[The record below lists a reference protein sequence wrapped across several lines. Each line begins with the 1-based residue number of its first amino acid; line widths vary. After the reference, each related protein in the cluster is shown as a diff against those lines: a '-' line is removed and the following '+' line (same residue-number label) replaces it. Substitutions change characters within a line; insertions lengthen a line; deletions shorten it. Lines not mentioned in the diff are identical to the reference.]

1 MPHGDTAT
9 KTVLET
15 LIQSRSP
22 WGSDGGDGAVLS
34 PAPSKPCQHLLSMLR
49 TSPACLCTQNG
60 AGRALGCGGRPREL
74 GQAAEP
80 AALLDLRELLQS
92 WSRRES
98 PESPHIHPAWR
109 GAVPTFIILIFPAHP
124 HHSHPSCSPSPS
136 SVCPFTL
143 TILSLSS
150 HRPHPALSLSPSSSS
165 PSSPCP
171 LTLTIL
177 ILPSQWLCAA
187 RSSSATQMK
196 KAFLFYGAQG
206 RAGTSVGLFWG
217 TAKAG
222 LS

>member
-34 PAPSKPCQHLLSMLR
+34 PAASKPCQHLLSMLR

-109 GAVPTFIILIFPAHP
+109 GAVPTFISLILPAHP
-124 HHSHPSCSPSPS
+124 HHPQSAHSLSPS
-136 SVCPFTL
+136 SVCPL
-143 TILSLSS
+143 IILSLPI
-150 HRPHPALSLSPSSSS
+150 HPHHPQFVLSPSSSCS
-165 PSSPCP
+165 

-187 RSSSATQMK
+187 QSSSATQMK